1 MTSSIPFLNAISLS
15 PASLPP
21 APLSPDPATSSR
33 FTASTQ
39 YVPWP
44 KSYGGDLLAQA
55 AAAGMRTVGADRRL
69 HAMHSLFVAPAD
81 VLRNVEYDVQPLR
94 DGRSYSTR
102 DVKGRQD
109 GEVVLASLLSFHMGE
124 ASPVVDAP
132 MPQVT
137 PPESLPSAADAVASA
152 RREEH
157 RIPDA
162 AAEYWSA
169 RGDGGRSFDIRHVET
184 PIYGGRTGAPSTDER
199 PVVNHVWIRPF
210 APLPD
215 EPTMHDLA
223 LIYVC
228 DYTILEPVLWSQ
240 GRTWTDPGLT
250 TASLDHSI
258 WLHERAPVD
267 DWVLSTQTVESYR
280 DGRGL
285 VRGTMH
291 DRDGRHLAST
301 VQQGMIRVRGAAGE
315 EAT

>member
-1 MTSSIPFLNAISLS
+1 MPFLRAVDLS
-15 PASLPP
+15 PASQPP
-21 APLSPDPATSSR
+21 ASGTSSR
-33 FTASTQ
+33 FTATTQ

-55 AAAGMRTVGADRRL
+55 AAAGMRSVGADRRL

-81 VLRNVEYDVQPLR
+81 VLRTVEYDVQPLR

-109 GEVVLASLLSFHMGE
+109 GEVVLASLLSFHVGE
-124 ASPVVDAP
+124 PSPVVDAP

-162 AAEYWSA
+162 AADYWSA
-169 RGDGGRSFDIRHVET
+169 SGEGGRSFDIRHVET
-184 PIYGGRTGAPSTDER
+184 PVYSGHAGATSAGER
-199 PVVNHVWIRPF
+199 PLVSHVWIRPF
-210 APLPD
+210 AALPD
-215 EPTMHDLA
+215 EPAMHDLA

-228 DYTILEPVLWSQ
+228 DYTILEPVLRSQ
-240 GRTWTDPGLT
+240 GKTWTDPGLT

-258 WLHERAPVD
+258 WLHERAPVG

-291 DRDGRHLAST
+291 SRDGRHLAST
-301 VQQGMIRVRGAAGE
+301 VQQGLIRIRGAAGKE
-315 EAT
+315 PT